1 MLKGAIARRYAGAM
15 FELGLKQNK
24 LDRTL
29 DDVRQIAQ
37 VFAHRKLSYLLREP
51 KIPAQRKE
59 TAIRQALQGKVLP
72 TSLNLALLVVQ
83 RELVEAMPNIARELE
98 QLVLNYK
105 NQAVAKVTTATK
117 IDDAQMTLIK
127 KALEQR
133 TGKTILIESRVEPA
147 ILGGVVARVG
157 DQVIDGSI
165 RSRLNVLRQQLL
177 TSATG
182 DTGSFLTEQE
192 AEDIDATIA
201 QDTTQ
206 PAQPDTDIGK
216 LGEGAGT
223 LGFDTAQPDTDLARR
238 SRIQ

>member
-24 LDRTL
+24 LDRIL

-133 TGKTILIESRVEPA
+133 TGKTILVEPA
-147 ILGGVVARVG
+147 VQPEILGGVIARVG

-165 RSRLNVLRQQLL
+165 RNRLNTLRQQLL
-177 TSATG
+177 TSASST
-182 DTGSFLTEQE
+182 TESFLSE
-192 AEDIDATIA
+192 AEIHDIDATIA
-201 QDTTQ
+201 QDTAQNTQ
-206 PAQPDTDIGK
+206 Q
-216 LGEGAGT
+216 
-223 LGFDTAQPDTDLARR
+223 DTAQP
-238 SRIQ
+238 SSIQ